1 MELLF
6 TLWFPEIDFSNIEA
20 ETSVPYTMEE
30 KIESDRLID
39 EEMADINA
47 FLDTLIN

>member
-1 MELLF
+1 MDLIPLF
-6 TLWFPEIDFSNIEA
+6 TLWFPEIDFSNR